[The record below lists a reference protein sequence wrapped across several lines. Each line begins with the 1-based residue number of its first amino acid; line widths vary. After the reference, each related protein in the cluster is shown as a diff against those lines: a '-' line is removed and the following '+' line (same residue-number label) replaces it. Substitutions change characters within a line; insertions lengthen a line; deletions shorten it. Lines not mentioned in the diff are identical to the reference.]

1 MLGEED
7 MPSNKLNNNYM
18 DVVLKASINNVN
30 KDKTR

>member
-7 MPSNKLNNNYM
+7 MPINKLKNNYM
-18 DVVLKASINNVN
+18 DVVLKTSILNVN